1 MAKKPNKRLAHQIKA
16 EDVIL
21 LERPEVKILDVSKAT
36 KKYRHAPK
44 DSLIV
49 TIEDKATGKVDEI
62 FLLSDDKVDLV
73 KRPSIFERFSKWL
86 NKNHEKHQKKVA
98 KTTAKHKEGLIPPL
112 FQ

>member
-21 LERPEVKILDVSKAT
+21 LERPEVKILSVKKAT
-36 KKYRHAPK
+36 KKFRHAPK

-49 TIEDKATGKVDEI
+49 TIEDKVTGKIDEI

-73 KRPSIFERFSKWL
+73 KRPNIWDRFKKWL
-86 NKNHEKHQKKVA
+86 DKNRDNHVKRISSKQKGSA
-98 KTTAKHKEGLIPPL
+98 PFP
-112 FQ
+112 FNRNS